1 MLHHEAAIGNVL
13 MKSLGRALSCADSF
27 YTSVCLGIS
36 IYYLSESFDD
46 TATCTDNSTASPPV
60 NLIH

>member
-1 MLHHEAAIGNVL
+1 MLHHEAAIGIVL
-13 MKSLGRALSCADSF
+13 MKSLGRALCYTDSF
-27 YTSVCLGIS
+27 YASVCLGIS
-36 IYYLSESFDD
+36 IHYLSESFDD